1 MTNKKTVVKNK
12 KIVGQLKEDMLSILS
27 NHLNGNELERLT
39 NELISK
45 DVISGKR
52 ELNNCV
58 FTDEDGSEFNPTV
71 TWKPK
76 VKGTKLGKKSKEM
89 VEFINQYRE
98 LKNSYSKGGSV

>member
-1 MTNKKTVVKNK
+1 MTNKKTVVTNK
-12 KIVGQLKEDMLSILS
+12 KIVGQLKEEMLSILS

-58 FTDEDGSEFNPTV
+58 FNDENGNEYYPTV

-76 VKGTKLGKKSKEM
+76 VKGTKLGEKSKEM

-98 LKNSYSKGGSV
+98 LKNSYSKGVEV

>member
-52 ELNNCV
+52 DLNRYI
-58 FTDEDGSEFNPTV
+58 FTDDKGDEYYPSL

-76 VKGTKLGKKSKEM
+76 VKGTKLGEKSKEM
-89 VEFINQYRE
+89 VEFLKKYRD
-98 LKNSYSKGGSV
+98 LKKSYSKGVEV